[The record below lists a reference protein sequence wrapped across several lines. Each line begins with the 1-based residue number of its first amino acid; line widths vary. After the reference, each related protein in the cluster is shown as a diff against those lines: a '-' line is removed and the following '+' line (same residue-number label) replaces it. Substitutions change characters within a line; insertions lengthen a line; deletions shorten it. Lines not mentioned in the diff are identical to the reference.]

1 VGAADA
7 KTTVLRSR
15 ERGTYSKESRPGS
28 AGYRIVAADG
38 LMLWAYDQAMLVC
51 GSNGASR
58 FWQDVVIDMS
68 ESQRAV
74 EALRESEAAFIR
86 FFPLSLTSCSSST
99 RMAPTSGSGPQMT
112 PCSQRPGVNC
122 SAGHTGRPSV
132 RRSASVLA
140 EVIGQVFETGRPQI
154 WEYCLEVPAGLRW
167 FQGRLAPLAGLQ
179 GSARR
184 ICLLVQDITE
194 QKVGRAGDIEAPIS
208 RANY

>member
-1 VGAADA
+1 MPNNG
-7 KTTVLRSR
+7 LRSR

-74 EALRESEAAFIR
+74 EALRESEARLHSF
-86 FFPLSLTSCSSST
+86 LSSLADVVFELDENGTYLGIWT
-99 RMAPTSGSGPQMT
+99 TNDALLAAPRSELL
-112 PCSQRPGVNC
+112 
-122 SAGHTGRPSV
+122 GRTHREAISEEIGLG
-132 RRSASVLA
+132 LA

-154 WEYCLEVPAGLRW
+154 W
-167 FQGRLAPLAGLQ
+167 
-179 GSARR
+179 
-184 ICLLVQDITE
+184 
-194 QKVGRAGDIEAPIS
+194 
-208 RANY
+208 